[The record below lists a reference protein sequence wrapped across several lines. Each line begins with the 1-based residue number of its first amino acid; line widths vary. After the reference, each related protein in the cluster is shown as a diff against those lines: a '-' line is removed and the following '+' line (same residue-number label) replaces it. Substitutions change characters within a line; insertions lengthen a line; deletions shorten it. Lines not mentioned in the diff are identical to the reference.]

1 MDLEK
6 LICKRTAEMK
16 PSGIRRFFDI
26 ANEMEGVVS
35 LDIGEP
41 DFKTPYAIRR
51 AAIDNLQRG
60 NTRYTANSGLIELRK
75 AISDYMRERFSLEYD
90 PSHEIMV
97 TVGGSEGIDLAARA
111 FIEEGDE
118 VLIPEPSYVAYAPI
132 VSLTFGVPV
141 PIPLKEEN
149 DFRLTAEELEAA
161 ITPKTK
167 MLILPFPN
175 NPTGSVMRREHLEAI
190 AEVLRRHD
198 NIVVVSDEIYA
209 ELTYNGR
216 HVSIAELPDMWE
228 RTVIIGGFSKAFSM
242 TGWRLGYL
250 CAPPA
255 ALAQMLKIHQYA
267 LMCSPTTSQW
277 GGVEALRNC
286 VESITAMR
294 DEYNLRRR
302 FVVDE
307 FNRMGLHTF
316 EPEGA
321 FYVFPCIKSTG
332 LTSEEFCEKLLYSKK
347 IAVVPGD
354 AFGESGEGFIRVS
367 YCYSVNHLTAA
378 VNGIASFLDDL
389 KNGRIE

>member
-35 LDIGEP
+35 LGVGEP

-60 NTRYTANSGLIELRK
+60 NTRYTANSGLMELRK
-75 AISDYMRERFSLEYD
+75 AISDYMRERFTLEYD
-90 PSHEIMV
+90 PTHEIMV
-97 TVGGSEGIDLAARA
+97 TVGGSEGIDLAVRA

-149 DFRLTAEELEAA
+149 NFRLTAEELEAA

-167 MLILPFPN
+167 MLMLPFPN
-175 NPTGSVMRREHLEAI
+175 NPTGSIMRREHLEAI

-228 RTVIIGGFSKAFSM
+228 RTIIIGGFSKAFSM

-255 ALAQMLKIHQYA
+255 ALSQMLKIHQYA

-286 VESITAMR
+286 IDSITAMR

-307 FNRMGLHTF
+307 RDNIRSVKPLVANTADDVAIGINGFTFFVETGNNFTIGTYDIPLDINFAYLVFLRIINIHAGDSADNIAIRINNRAIGKYLANNV
-316 EPEGA
+316 A
-321 FYVFPCIKSTG
+321 F
-332 LTSEEFCEKLLYSKK
+332 
-347 IAVVPGD
+347 
-354 AFGESGEGFIRVS
+354 
-367 YCYSVNHLTAA
+367 
-378 VNGIASFLDDL
+378 
-389 KNGRIE
+389 

>member
-35 LDIGEP
+35 LGVGEP

-216 HVSIAELPDMWE
+216 HVSIAELPDMWGTYRHYRRFFQGIFDDRLAAGVSVS
-228 RTVIIGGFSKAFSM
+228 RTACGSCPNAQDSSV
-242 TGWRLGYL
+242 
-250 CAPPA
+250 CADVLSDDLPVGRRRSA
-255 ALAQMLKIHQYA
+255 AQ
-267 LMCSPTTSQW
+267 
-277 GGVEALRNC
+277 
-286 VESITAMR
+286 
-294 DEYNLRRR
+294 LRRI
-302 FVVDE
+302 D
-307 FNRMGLHTF
+307 H
-316 EPEGA
+316 
-321 FYVFPCIKSTG
+321 S
-332 LTSEEFCEKLLYSKK
+332 
-347 IAVVPGD
+347 D
-354 AFGESGEGFIRVS
+354 AG
-367 YCYSVNHLTAA
+367 
-378 VNGIASFLDDL
+378 
-389 KNGRIE
+389 